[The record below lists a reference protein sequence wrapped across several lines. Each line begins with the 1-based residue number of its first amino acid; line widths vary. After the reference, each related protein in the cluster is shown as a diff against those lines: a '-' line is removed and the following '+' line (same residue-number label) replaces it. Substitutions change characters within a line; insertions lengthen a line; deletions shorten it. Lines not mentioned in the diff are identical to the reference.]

1 MSDPKAYRLYLHAIT
16 PLHSGVGQ
24 VASVVDLPVA
34 REKATGWPVV
44 PGSSLKGVLRADYEA
59 RGLEDAGAVFGS
71 QDAAG
76 SVALSDLRILCL
88 PVRSFYGTFAWV
100 TSPLA
105 LRRYVRDARALGV
118 APGFEAPQ
126 ATSHTLLA
134 GNALTASGSSTVYL
148 EDLDLEARKD
158 DGAARIATAIGQEA
172 LDGDMAA
179 TFADR
184 FAIVPDN
191 VFDFL
196 CATGTEVAARIAI
209 GKDGTT
215 RGDGNGGNL
224 WYEESV
230 PAEAIFCGFLA
241 DTGRGAGAEPLLNAL
256 GGERMVQ
263 IGGDS
268 GIGRGLCR
276 LVVKR

>member
-34 REKATGWPVV
+34 REKATGWPIV

-59 RGLEDAGAVFGS
+59 CGHEDAGVVFGS

-76 SVALSDLRILCL
+76 SVVLSDLRILCL

-126 ATSHTLLA
+126 TLTQTLLA
-134 GNALTASGSSTVYL
+134 GGALADPASPKVYL
-148 EDLDLEARKD
+148 EDLDLDARKD
-158 DGAARIATAIGQEA
+158 DGTARIAQIIGQEA
-172 LDGDMAA
+172 LDSDMAA
-179 TFADR
+179 MFADR

-196 CATGTEVAARIAI
+196 CATGTEVAARIAL
-209 GKDGTT
+209 GEDGTT
-215 RGDGNGGNL
+215 SGNGGNL

-241 DTGRGAGAEPLLNAL
+241 DTGRSVGAEPLLNAL
-256 GGERMVQ
+256 GSERMVQ

-276 LVVKR
+276 LVVQR